1 MQDIKGYLT
10 EEYFS
15 AMPSGEG
22 VDILPALASAV
33 KDNARPVIPAL
44 CLLFCL
50 VFVSAVI
57 KAGSDALFPG
67 SPVPDLCTGLVCA
80 YAVYGIVSRSLSVV
94 RSCLDGTAV
103 LMDTMSAG
111 MAVMYGLTGNI
122 VGGSSSVTVLMFA
135 LQTVRLV
142 SSRIVI
148 PLTLSCFGAS
158 LLSVLGFDAG
168 LSRVCGVVKRA
179 AVFLC
184 AVSGAVVCALLA
196 YQTVI
201 SRAADTASLRA
212 VRFASSSFIPIIGGS
227 LSESAA
233 TVSAALS
240 AVRISSGVGGVVSL
254 LLLTLPAA
262 VSVVFSKVCVS
273 LCSFLCSVLGSDGLG
288 AFFDDCGN
296 ILSTLLAAV
305 LTVFTVFAVACALF
319 CI

>member
-1 MQDIKGYLT
+1 MQDIKGILT

-15 AMPSGEG
+15 AMPSYPAED
-22 VDILPALASAV
+22 VLPAFASAL
-33 KDNARPVIPAL
+33 KDNARPALSSL
-44 CLLFCL
+44 CLLLCL
-50 VFVSAVI
+50 VFISAVI
-57 KAGSDALFPG
+57 KAGSDALFRD
-67 SPVPDLCTGLVCA
+67 SPVPDICTGLACA
-80 YAVYGIVSRSLSVV
+80 YALYSVVSRSLSAV

-111 MAVMYGLTGNI
+111 MAAKYGLTGNI
-122 VGGSSSVTVLMFA
+122 VGGSSSVTVMMLT
-135 LQTVRLV
+135 LQVVRLV

-148 PLTLSCFGAS
+148 PLTLSCFGVS

-179 AVFLC
+179 SVLLC

-233 TVSAALS
+233 AVRSALS
-240 AVRISSGVGGVVSL
+240 AVRVSSGVGGIVSL

-262 VSVVFSKVCVS
+262 VSVVSSKLCVG
-273 LCSFLCSVLGSDGLG
+273 LCSFLCSLLGADGLG

-296 ILSTLLAAV
+296 ILSTLLAAT
-305 LTVFTVFAVACALF
+305 LTVCVVFTVACALF